1 MEKDITTEEKI
12 KEAARKIFQQKGY
25 AGTRTRDIADEAGV
39 NLALL
44 NYYYRS
50 KEKLFELVME
60 ESMIKMFSFIRMMLN
75 DSSENISS
83 KIDKIVNVYLDILL
97 ENPNL
102 PLFIMGEVQANPEKL
117 KEKLGLSDSF
127 ITSTHIHLQVQEHL
141 RSVGLEKILPIHII
155 LNLLSMMIFPFV
167 AKPLLKGIAGMEES
181 AYLQLIEERRTLIPM
196 WIKSMLK
203 LEE

>member
-1 MEKDITTEEKI
+1 
-12 KEAARKIFQQKGY
+12 
-25 AGTRTRDIADEAGV
+25 
-39 NLALL
+39 
-44 NYYYRS
+44 
-50 KEKLFELVME
+50 
-60 ESMIKMFSFIRMMLN
+60 MIKMFSFIRMMLN